1 MVMHANPL
9 LHLFGYRLIV
19 RGLKWSR
26 IDLRQKVARLDIL
39 ALAESNWLLSL
50 PTCSG
55 RKPS

>member
-39 ALAESNWLLSL
+39 ALAESVA
-50 PTCSG
+50 PAM
-55 RKPS
+55 